1 MSLGSCSKN
10 YAKINRRSDLRLALA
25 FINLAHLLE
34 LKLSRRELIWE
45 FGALR
50 VLGIVGI
57 KNLPKD
63 KFGLLLASV
72 PVDPVLHKPPARF
85 WDKICLKICCVI
97 LAWLGW
103 AKKLG
108 LVW

>member
-1 MSLGSCSKN
+1 MVL
-10 YAKINRRSDLRLALA
+10 APKITLKSTAGVAWGWLLA
-25 FINLAHLLE
+25 FKNLAHLVE

-72 PVDPVLHKPPARF
+72 PVDPELPKPPARF

-97 LAWLGW
+97 LAWLG
-103 AKKLG
+103 
-108 LVW
+108 

>member
-1 MSLGSCSKN
+1 MVL
-10 YAKINRRSDLRLALA
+10 APKITLKSTAGVTCGWLLA

-63 KFGLLLASV
+63 KFDLLLASV

-97 LAWLGW
+97 LAWLG
-103 AKKLG
+103 
-108 LVW
+108 